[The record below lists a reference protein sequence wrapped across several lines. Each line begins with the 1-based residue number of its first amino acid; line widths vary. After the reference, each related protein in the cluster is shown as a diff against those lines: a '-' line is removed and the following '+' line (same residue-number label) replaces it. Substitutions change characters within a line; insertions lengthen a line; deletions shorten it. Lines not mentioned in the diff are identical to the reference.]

1 MEPDPIL
8 KPEELEALFEVDNN
22 VLKIILRSSSDRMI
36 RIIANNFMDNIKTVI
51 ECLENFDP
59 EAQQ

>member
-59 EAQQ
+59 KAQQ

>member
-8 KPEELEALFEVDNN
+8 KPEELEALFEVDKN